1 MDNSINKLDAS
12 RTIRLGAHGAID
24 GFGLAARNGHPQEV
38 GICADRL
45 TVDGFTVD
53 LDGFAAEVVRLAKA
67 RADTASRARKADLP
81 RQCFFGCAL
90 GLGLALLVTRLVRGS
105 Q

>member
-1 MDNSINKLDAS
+1 MDDIRPDAQYTLKLGE
-12 RTIRLGAHGAID
+12 RTFNFGID
-24 GFGLAARNGHPQEV
+24 PQGQPPVSFGFV
-38 GICADRL
+38 ADKL
-45 TVDGFTVD
+45 MVDGFTVD